1 MMDEKRDRDLK
12 DLSQLIVT
20 ALTKDEAVMNALADL
35 KDRKVI
41 EPSTLLGLALKINDL
56 LELSGTTLTGDEVEL
71 MREKES
77 AKEAELDP
85 VLRSEAPPL
94 VKTRAIIDGRQ
105 LSYEEILF
113 EEWAI
118 AKFNEKLWLKKAGL
132 TW

>member
-1 MMDEKRDRDLK
+1 MDEKRDRDLK